1 MCGVA
6 GHFAYGRDAPP
17 TDPSALE
24 RVADAMASRGPDGSG
39 AWRSGDGRVA
49 FAHRRLAIIDLSAS
63 GAQPMA
69 SADGRYVITYNG
81 EIYNFRDLRRELEAE
96 GRVFV
101 SQSDTEVLL
110 HLYDRDGENMVER
123 LRGMY
128 AFAIW
133 DGGQR
138 GLFMARDPYGIKP
151 IYYADDGRSVR
162 FASQVK
168 ALLAGGGIDTRPAP
182 AGHVGFFVF
191 GYVPEPDTLYRGI
204 RALPAGHTLWIDG
217 DGPRAPKK
225 FFDIGD
231 VLRGAGAG
239 EDSPPAA
246 DLLREALRDSVAH
259 HMVADVPVG
268 VFLSAGLDSTTIAA
282 LASEHETEG
291 IRAITLGFDE
301 FKGTLSDEAPL
312 AAQVAQHYGAV
323 HDTRWVRREDFVGE
337 VERITAAMDQPTI
350 DGVNTYFVSKAASE
364 AGLKVALSG
373 LGGDEIFGGY
383 QSFIDIP
390 RVVSALGPLRYAP
403 WLGRGIRVISEP
415 MIRRLC
421 SPKYAGVLEYGS
433 RPGDFYL
440 LYRAVFPPWELPK
453 VLDPDLVREGW
464 RELAARTRLEG
475 TVDGLVT
482 PRAIVA
488 ALESSWYMRSQLLR
502 DSDWAGMAHSL
513 EIRVPLV
520 DASLLRRLAPLITG
534 PTPPDKRD
542 MAAAPKKPLPDEVL
556 NRPKT
561 GFLIPV
567 RDWLAADAGVP
578 ERGLRGWARMVY
590 GAQAGTDLL
599 V

>member
-1 MCGVA
+1 MCGLA

-17 TDPSALE
+17 ADPSALE
-24 RVADAMASRGPDGSG
+24 RVADAMSSRGPDGAG
-39 AWRSGDGRVA
+39 AWQSADSRIA

-69 SADGRYVITYNG
+69 SADGRYVVVHNG

-110 HLYDRDGENMVER
+110 HLYDRDGEDMVER

-128 AFAIW
+128 GFAIW
-133 DGGQR
+133 DGERR
-138 GLFMARDPYGIKP
+138 GLFLARDPYGIKP
-151 IYYADDGRSVR
+151 MYYADDGRSVR

-191 GYVPEPDTLYRGI
+191 GYVPEPETLYRGI

-217 DGPRAPKK
+217 DGQRAPKR
-225 FFDIGD
+225 FFDIGAE
-231 VLRGAGAG
+231 LRGAGAG
-239 EDSPPAA
+239 EDGPPSP
-246 DLLREALRDSVAH
+246 DLLREALVDSVAH

-268 VFLSAGLDSTTIAA
+268 VFLSSGLDSTTIAA

-301 FKGTLSDEAPL
+301 FKGTLSDETPL
-312 AAQVAQHYGAV
+312 AAEVAELYGAV
-323 HDTRWVRREDFVGE
+323 HDTRWVRQDDFTGE
-337 VERITAAMDQPTI
+337 VDRIFAAMDQPTI

-373 LGGDEIFGGY
+373 LGGDELFGGY
-383 QSFIDIP
+383 PTFRDIP
-390 RVVSALGPLRYAP
+390 RVVAALGPLKYAP
-403 WLGRGIRVISEP
+403 WLGRGLRVVAEP

-421 SPKYAGVLEYGS
+421 SSKYAGVLEYGS
-433 RPGDFYL
+433 RSGDAYL
-440 LYRAVFPPWELPK
+440 LYRAVFPPWELPS
-453 VLDPDLVREGW
+453 VLDADLVREGW
-464 RELAARTRLEG
+464 RELAARTRLEA
-475 TVDGLVT
+475 TVDGLAT
-482 PRAIVA
+482 SRAIVS

-520 DASLLRRLAPLITG
+520 DASLLRRIAPLITA
-534 PTPPDKRD
+534 PHPPDKRD
-542 MAAAPKKPLPDEVL
+542 MAAAPTKPLPNAVL
-556 NRPKT
+556 DRPKT
-561 GFLIPV
+561 GFLVPV

>member
-1 MCGVA
+1 
-6 GHFAYGRDAPP
+6 
-17 TDPSALE
+17 
-24 RVADAMASRGPDGSG
+24 MASRGPDGSG
-39 AWRSGDGRVA
+39 AWRSDDGRVA

-69 SADGRYVITYNG
+69 SADGRYVVVHNG

-110 HLYDRDGENMVER
+110 HLYDRDGEDMVER

-128 AFAIW
+128 GFAIW
-133 DGGQR
+133 DGERR

-151 IYYADDGRSVR
+151 VYYADDGRSVR

-191 GYVPEPDTLYRGI
+191 GYVPEPETLYRGI

-225 FFDIGD
+225 FFDIGE
-231 VLRGAGAG
+231 VLRGAGTGGDGPA
-239 EDSPPAA
+239 AA

-268 VFLSAGLDSTTIAA
+268 VFLSSGLDSTTIAA
-282 LASEHETEG
+282 LASEHETGG

-312 AAQVAQHYGAV
+312 AAQVAEHYGAV
-323 HDTRWVRREDFVGE
+323 HDTRWVRRDDFVGE

-373 LGGDEIFGGY
+373 LGGDELFGGY
-383 QSFIDIP
+383 PTFRDLP
-390 RVVSALGPLRYAP
+390 RVVSALGLLRYAP
-403 WLGRGIRVISEP
+403 GLGRGIRVIAEP

-421 SPKYAGVLEYGS
+421 SPKYAGLLEYGS

-464 RELAARTRLEG
+464 RELAARTRLEA
-475 TVDGLVT
+475 TVDGLAS
-482 PRAIVA
+482 PRAIVS

-520 DASLLRRLAPLITG
+520 DATLLRRIAPLLTA
-534 PTPPDKRD
+534 PHPPDKRD
-542 MAAAPKKPLPDEVL
+542 MAAAPAKPLPDEVL

-561 GFLIPV
+561 GFLVPV

-578 ERGLRGWARMVY
+578 ERGLQGWARMVY

>member
-239 EDSPPAA
+239 EDSPPTA
-246 DLLREALRDSVAH
+246 DLLREVLRDSVAH

-323 HDTRWVRREDFVGE
+323 HDTRWVRRENFVGE

>member
-1 MCGVA
+1 MCGLA

-17 TDPSALE
+17 VDTVALE
-24 RVADAMASRGPDGSG
+24 RVADAMAARGPDGAG
-39 AWRSGDGRVA
+39 AWRAEDGRMA
-49 FAHRRLAIIDLSAS
+49 LAHRRLAIIDLGAS

-69 SADGRYVITYNG
+69 SVDGRHVVVNNG
-81 EIYNFRDLRRELEAE
+81 EIYNFRALRRELEEE

-101 SQSDTEVLL
+101 SHSDTEVLL
-110 HLYDRDGENMVER
+110 HLYDRDGEAMVER

-128 AFAIW
+128 GFAIW
-133 DGGQR
+133 DRERR
-138 GLFMARDPYGIKP
+138 GLFLARDAYGIKP
-151 IYYADDGRSVR
+151 MYYADDGRSFR

-182 AGHVGFFVF
+182 SGHVGFFVF

-204 RALPAGHTLWIDG
+204 LALPAGHTLWIDG
-217 DGPRAPKK
+217 AGPRAPKR
-225 FFDIGD
+225 FFDIGAE
-231 VLRGAGAG
+231 LRAAGDGA
-239 EDSPPAA
+239 PAP
-246 DLLREALRDSVAH
+246 DLLREALADAVAH

-268 VFLSAGLDSTTIAA
+268 VFLSSGLDSTTIAA

-301 FKGTLSDEAPL
+301 FKGTASDETPL
-312 AAQVAQHYGAV
+312 AAEVAKLYGAV
-323 HDTRWVRREDFVGE
+323 HETRWVRQADFAGE
-337 VERITAAMDQPTI
+337 LPRILAAMDQPTI

-373 LGGDEIFGGY
+373 LGGDELFGGY
-383 QSFIDIP
+383 PTFRDIP
-390 RVVSALGPLRYAP
+390 RAVAALGWLRYLP
-403 WLGRGIRVISEP
+403 GLGRGMRIVAEP

-440 LYRAVFPPWELPK
+440 LYRAVFPPWELPS
-453 VLDPDLVREGW
+453 VLDGDVVREGW
-464 RELAARTRLEG
+464 RELAARTRMRA
-475 TVDGLVT
+475 TVDGLAT
-482 PRAIVA
+482 PRAIVS

-520 DASLLRRLAPLITG
+520 DASLLRRIAPLIAG
-534 PTPPDKRD
+534 RHPPTKRD
-542 MAAAPKKPLPDEVL
+542 MAAAPAKKLPDSVL
-556 NRPKT
+556 DRPKT
-561 GFLIPV
+561 GFLVPV
-567 RDWLAADAGVP
+567 RDWLAADAGVS